1 MTSKRPQ
8 EATRD
13 RRQQETGDSKRQE
26 TARDR
31 RQQETGD
38 SKRQETKDRR
48 RKTTRQQWKWK
59 HEKEP

>member
-38 SKRQETKDRR
+38 ERQETKDNE
-48 RKTTRQQWKWK
+48 TAV
-59 HEKEP
+59 EVEP